1 VVADSQIDLPEY
13 PMTVVIEGAE
23 VVLAIRIVGSELV
36 EGPNALEDGS
46 LVIDRQVG
54 EATGK

>member
-1 VVADSQIDLPEY
+1 
-13 PMTVVIEGAE
+13 
-23 VVLAIRIVGSELV
+23 LV

-54 EATGK
+54 EATGKEESSVGEEHPRLVIELADTRDLVRHKMKG